1 MASTA
6 PDATNRATNDATN
19 RVERP
24 SRVRYWVIFF
34 AVTLSVITYIDRV
47 ALSLSR
53 AQVAQ
58 DLHLNDK
65 QMGLAFGA
73 FALAYALFEIPSGW
87 MGDKWGPR
95 RVLMRIVIWWSAFT
109 ALTGLTFNF
118 ISLYV
123 TQLLFGAGEAG
134 CYPNI
139 TRAFSNWLPRSD
151 RVRAQGLLWMSGR
164 WGGAVTPVLMAML
177 FHYVSWRI
185 AFCMFGLLGAVWAF
199 AFYFWFRDN
208 PRDKP
213 GVNQGELDL
222 LKYNIM
228 PSAHGSVPW
237 DKFATSKTVW
247 LLCGQYFALS
257 FPWYFLI
264 TWAPTFIDERFHV
277 NVNNSILLKSL
288 PLFMGG
294 VGSLFSGLIS
304 APLTRL
310 TGNIN
315 KTRKILG
322 CVGFS
327 GACLS
332 LVLASYLREPWF
344 AVSAVAFSSFCNDL
358 VMPTAW
364 GTVMDVAGGY
374 SGTLSGTMNMMGNL
388 GGALYGPVAGMVL
401 QLSHHDWDAV
411 LLMGAAVYTTGVFMW
426 LAMDPSTPIDQPDA
440 PQMQPWIPFAI
451 IGILA
456 AGLMYF
462 IFSSAPG
469 AGSLMPLFES
479 LAAGAVVGAGFGA
492 WVRGAVRTRSAA

>member
-6 PDATNRATNDATN
+6 HDATN

-53 AQVAQ
+53 KQVAA
-58 DLHLNDK
+58 DLHLTDA
-65 QMGLAFGA
+65 QMGLVFGA
-73 FALAYALFEIPSGW
+73 FALAYALFEVPSGW

-109 ALTGLTFNF
+109 AATGLTWNF
-118 ISLYV
+118 VSLYT
-123 TQLLFGAGEAG
+123 TQLFFGAGEAG
-134 CYPNI
+134 CFPNI
-139 TRAFSNWLPRSD
+139 TRAFSNWLPRSE
-151 RVRAQGLLWMSGR
+151 RVRAQGIIWLSAR
-164 WGGAVTPVLMAML
+164 WGGAFTPILVAFL
-177 FHYVSWRI
+177 FQFLTWRQ
-185 AFCMFGLLGAVWAF
+185 AFATFGLLGVAWAIG
-199 AFYFWFRDN
+199 FYVWFRDN
-208 PRDKP
+208 PRDKA

-222 LKYNIM
+222 LKYNVQ
-228 PSAHGSVPW
+228 PSSHGGVPW
-237 DKFATSKTVW
+237 GKFATSKTVW

-277 NVNNSILLKSL
+277 DVTKSTMLKVL

-294 VGSLFSGLIS
+294 LGSLTSGMIS
-304 APLTRL
+304 APMTRL
-310 TGNIN
+310 TGSID

-322 CVGFS
+322 CVGFA
-327 GACLS
+327 GACGS
-332 LVLASYLREPWF
+332 LVLAAYMRNPF
-344 AVSAVAFSSFCNDL
+344 IAVSAVAFSSFCNDL

-401 QLSHHDWDAV
+401 QRSHHDWDAV

-426 LAMDPSTPIDQPDA
+426 LAIDPSTPIDQDDA
-440 PQMQPWIPFAI
+440 PQMQPWIPFAVV
-451 IGILA
+451 GILA
-456 AGLMYF
+456 AGLIYF
-462 IFSSAPG
+462 VVSDSASG
-469 AGSLMPLFES
+469 GSLVPLFES

-492 WVRGAVRTRSAA
+492 WVRGAVKA